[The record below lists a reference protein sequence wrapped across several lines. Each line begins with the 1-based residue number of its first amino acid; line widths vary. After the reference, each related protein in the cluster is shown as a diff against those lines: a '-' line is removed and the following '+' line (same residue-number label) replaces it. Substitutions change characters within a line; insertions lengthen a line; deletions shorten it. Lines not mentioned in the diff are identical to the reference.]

1 MFARVLN
8 LRTSYWGGVKIA
20 CGSGRKTNSFLLLSA
35 DNAVVSGNSIGDEY
49 HALMRF
55 DGGGLQNSLHLSQTT
70 GYRRRKLIH
79 SD

>member
-1 MFARVLN
+1 MRA
-8 LRTSYWGGVKIA
+8 SYWGGVKIA

-35 DNAVVSGNSIGDEY
+35 DNAVVSGDSIGDEY

-55 DGGGLQNSLHLSQTT
+55 DGEGLQNSLHWSQTT